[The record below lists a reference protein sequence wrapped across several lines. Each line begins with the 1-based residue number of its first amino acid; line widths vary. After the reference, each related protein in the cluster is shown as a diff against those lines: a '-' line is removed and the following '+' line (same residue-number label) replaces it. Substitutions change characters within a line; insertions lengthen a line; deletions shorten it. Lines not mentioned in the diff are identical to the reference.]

1 MDNIGGNDNRIGNGG
16 QFSLPA
22 KIQFLSHFRER
33 GPDFRGNFMSS
44 LRTICCDRG
53 ALEKAAGRVLFGLAA
68 CRRIGERGVVVVA
81 GEGRGGRVSGD
92 ATVRQGVWLRGQ
104 MTFGTMRLEP
114 GSVWRPGVTDR
125 FGREEERDAERAG
138 ASGLVFTFAG
148 PLAADYVNFL
158 EENFGRM
165 VRLPS
170 DSPAL
175 RAARALAAAAEAGA
189 GARREVMSRRVFGWL
204 AALHE
209 TLEERQVHLQDLLRG
224 RIDHLLP
231 EGAAHGY
238 SVKALAAHLGC
249 TPGWLARRLQQAW
262 RRPAGEVLHALR
274 LQYAREL
281 LATTGTG
288 AGEVA
293 WRCGFASASSFSKA
307 FRRTMGMTPTQAREV
322 AREVAGQGRGLAERG
337 EGQALVVRVEERGAR
352 TGVAMRDLLPAGWEV
367 TPVAVWGGAYFQC
380 DGGEVDMVYDTPFD
394 VSINTITR
402 GLQWVVTLE
411 GEAVF
416 EAGGR
421 GLTTRPGMVVVYP
434 SPSKGRWTTPSG
446 RSWRRVWVKVRCDW
460 GNEALLALGAAHGWA
475 AMLPLGSRPVRLA
488 KKWVREWNAHRS
500 EPSVAASRSGY
511 EWLLSWWE
519 LLQSGRVRPLV
530 WHDARMGQ
538 DDGVL
543 PDLRQMAV
551 PSFFRRIKTISGYAK
566 QIGYSRSH
574 TVRKLNGQWK
584 GGTPAQIIRRQRLAQ
599 AALDLRRTRMSVTEI
614 ARRSQFASAGSF
626 IPAFRREF
634 GMTPLAYRQAQI

>member
-1 MDNIGGNDNRIGNGG
+1 MTR
-16 QFSLPA
+16 FC
-22 KIQFLSHFRER
+22 
-33 GPDFRGNFMSS
+33 
-44 LRTICCDRG
+44 TTCCDRE

-68 CRRIGERGVVVVA
+68 CRRIGWRGAVVVA
-81 GEGRGGRVSGD
+81 GEGGRGGSGSERETGREGRVSGD
-92 ATVRQGVWLRGQ
+92 ATVRQVVWLRGQ
-104 MTFGTMRLEP
+104 VTFGTMRLEP

-125 FGREEERDAERAG
+125 FGREEEKAAERAG
-138 ASGLVFTFAG
+138 ASGLEFTFAG

-165 VRLPS
+165 VRLPPG
-170 DSPAL
+170 SPAL
-175 RAARALAAAAEAGA
+175 RAARALAAAAEA

-274 LQYAREL
+274 LQHAREL
-281 LATTGTG
+281 LATTGAG

-307 FRRTMGMTPTQAREV
+307 FRRAMGMTPTQARV
-322 AREVAGQGRGLAERG
+322 LGKKGTGGRGTKAG
-337 EGQALVVRVEERGAR
+337 GNAIMRVMEERRRRGPTELR
-352 TGVAMRDLLPAGWEV
+352 VLPAGEDV
-367 TPVAVWGGAYFQC
+367 MAATVWGGAYFQC
-380 DGGEVDMVYDTPFD
+380 DGGETDKAYNMPFD
-394 VSINTITR
+394 ISINKITR
-402 GLQWVVTLE
+402 GIHWVVTLE

-416 EAGGR
+416 ETGGYS
-421 GLTTRPGMVVVYP
+421 LTVHPGMVVVYS
-434 SPSKGRWTTPSG
+434 SPSKGRWMTPSG
-446 RSWRRVWVKVRCDW
+446 RPWRRVWVKVRCDW
-460 GNEALLALGAAHGWA
+460 GNEALLALGTAHGWA
-475 AMLPLGSRPVRLA
+475 AMVPLASRPVRLA
-488 KKWVREWNAHRS
+488 RQCVREWNEHRNR
-500 EPSVAASRSGY
+500 PSVEMSRSGY
-511 EWLLSWWE
+511 EWLLAWWE
-519 LLQSGRVRPLV
+519 LLHSGRVRPLV
-530 WHDARMGQ
+530 DARGQ
-538 DDGVL
+538 AVL
-543 PDLRQMAV
+543 PDMREVAL
-551 PSFFRRIKTISGYAK
+551 PSFFRRIKTITGYAK

-574 TVRKLNGQWK
+574 TMRKLSEQWK

-599 AALDLRRTRMSVTEI
+599 AALDLRRTRLPVVEI

-634 GMTPLAYRQAQI
+634 GMTPLAYRLAQI